1 MIDDQSK
8 GDIIML
14 GRKSTIVLHSDCTQH
29 TTPFLI
35 CIYIRSYTHITNIK
49 VFVVAQSYLTRKV
62 LQLYGILH

>member
-29 TTPFLI
+29 TTPILI
-35 CIYIRSYTHITNIK
+35 CIYVHNLNIK
-49 VFVVAQSYLTRKV
+49 VFVVAQS
-62 LQLYGILH
+62 